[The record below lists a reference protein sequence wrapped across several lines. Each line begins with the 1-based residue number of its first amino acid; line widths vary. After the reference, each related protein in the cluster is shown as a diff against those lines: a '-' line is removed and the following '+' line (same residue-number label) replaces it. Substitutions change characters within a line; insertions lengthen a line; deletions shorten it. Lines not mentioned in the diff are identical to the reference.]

1 MMPRYMIGSPNG
13 WRGAIIETDDDEA
26 AEQMAKDIYGEEVL
40 DITEAEDPENDGKM
54 LWLLV
59 VSDEEP
65 S

>member
-1 MMPRYMIGSPNG
+1 MTKYQLGSPNG
-13 WRGAIIETDDDEA
+13 WLGAIIETDDDENA
-26 AEQMAKDIYGEEVL
+26 IDMAKKIYGEKVL
-40 DITEAEDPENDGKM
+40 DITEAEDPEGDGKM